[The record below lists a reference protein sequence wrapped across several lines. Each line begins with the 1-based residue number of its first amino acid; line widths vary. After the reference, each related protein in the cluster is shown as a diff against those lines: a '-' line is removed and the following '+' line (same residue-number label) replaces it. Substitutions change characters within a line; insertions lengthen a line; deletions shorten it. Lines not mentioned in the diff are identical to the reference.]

1 MSGSLFRR
9 NWFRLGVLLA
19 LCLVGCFVY
28 YHISLEASRNN
39 FVMQEKCAK
48 AAKEF
53 FREEGFGN
61 KSLANYRSHYNKK
74 LNRGFVVIS
83 SMDHLGD
90 GIFNVSED
98 LYDVFE
104 RKLYAE
110 YAWQSQKDKK
120 FWEVKPYL
128 CRMLDE
134 SGETKEDFDNFV
146 KQYMED

>member
-9 NWFRLGVLLA
+9 IGVLLV
-19 LCLVGCFVY
+19 LCFVGY
-28 YHISLEASRNN
+28 FVYQHILLETSRNDLA
-39 FVMQEKCAK
+39 MQEKCAG

-53 FREEGFGN
+53 FRQEGFDN
-61 KSLANYRSHYNKK
+61 KSLANYRSHYNKR
-74 LNRGFVVIS
+74 LNKGFVAIS

-90 GIFNVSED
+90 GIFDVHEA

-128 CRMLDE
+128 CRMLDK
-134 SGETKEDFDNFV
+134 SGETQEDFDNFV